1 MNDDRFTPAMR
12 QYMDLKAR
20 YPGAVIFFQM
30 GDFYEMF
37 FEDAEKVAPLLEITL
52 TSRTRKGEDPIP
64 MCGVPVSAGL
74 SYANRLTEAGLRVVV
89 ANQVGDPS
97 KIKGL
102 VPRAVWQVGTP
113 GLPLT
118 AEGTAPG
125 EAHYLAAVRPQAG
138 RLGLAALEVSTG
150 ELVLG
155 TFEDWEN
162 LRAEFSALNPRECL
176 LPEDSPPEFLEIL
189 KQEHIFPTARPA
201 LDPAEGLRE
210 LEALFGAP
218 ALAAWELD
226 KWPEAAGAA
235 GAVLAYARECGQGE
249 FKHLAPPRLLWSQP
263 HLVLDETALA
273 NLEILKTLR
282 HGELSGSLLGL
293 MDLTETAMGARLLRQ
308 WLARPLRDPSAISA
322 RHGAVDELLRQGL
335 TRASISAILRK
346 SGDLERALSRTL
358 LGRGGPRDLALLR
371 DTLSLAP
378 ELRGLLARLNAAR
391 LAALGDRLPFFE
403 PLTEV
408 LHRRLA
414 DNPPFNLKDGGVI
427 KRGAS
432 AELDELLDLEK
443 GGRSGIAALEARE
456 RQRTGIN
463 SLKVG
468 YNRIFGYYLEVTKAN
483 LSLAPADW
491 IRKQTITGGE
501 RFLTPEL
508 KEWEEKIA
516 SAGEKRLAL
525 EERLFEELKALAAAW
540 AGPIKEAA
548 AILAEL
554 DVLTAF
560 AAGAEKYGWTRP
572 ELTEE
577 DLIEISGGRHPV
589 VEALMPPGQ
598 SFVANDVRLSPRE
611 KILVITGP
619 NMAGKSTVL
628 RQTALIVLMNQ
639 AGSFVPAASA
649 RLSIRDRIFTRV
661 GAADD
666 LARGRSTFMVEMNET
681 ARILALATPRSLVV
695 LDEVGRGTSTYD
707 GLALAWAI
715 AEYLHDLDGRG
726 VPTLFA
732 THYHELIKLAET
744 KSRVRNFNVSVKKT
758 GSRITFMRELK
769 PGGVSRSYGLSV
781 AALAGL
787 PPKVLDRA
795 KDVLADLSEGHD
807 LVVRPAVR
815 QLSLFDLGEPAAP
828 ARPEP
833 PALVRRLA
841 ALAPETLTPLESLN
855 LLNELNREA
864 QSFLAEAEEAET

>member
-1 MNDDRFTPAMR
+1 MSDDKLTPAMR
-12 QYMDLKAR
+12 QYMELKAR

-37 FEDAEKVAPLLEITL
+37 FEDAQKVAPILEITL
-52 TSRTRKGEDPIP
+52 TGRARKGEDPIP
-64 MCGVPVSAGL
+64 MCGVPVAAGL
-74 SYANRLTEAGLRVVV
+74 VYANRLTEAGHRVVV

-118 AEGTAPG
+118 AEGTEPG
-125 EAHYLAAVRPQAG
+125 QAHYLAAVRPEAG

-150 ELVLG
+150 DLVLG

-162 LRAEFSALNPRECL
+162 LRTEFSALAPRECL
-176 LPEDSPPEFLEIL
+176 LPEDSPPEFLDIL
-189 KQEHIFPTARPA
+189 KQEHIFPTYRPA
-201 LDPAEGLRE
+201 ESPAEGLRE
-210 LEALFGAP
+210 LESLFGTP

-226 KWPEAAGAA
+226 KWPEAAAAA
-235 GAVLAYARECGQGE
+235 GVVLNYARECGQGE

-293 MDLTETAMGARLLRQ
+293 MDLTDTAMGARLLRQ
-308 WLARPLRDPSAISA
+308 WLAKPLCDPAAIIA
-322 RHGAVDELLRQGL
+322 RHGAVEELLRHGL
-335 TRASISAILRK
+335 ARASLTAILK
-346 SGDLERALSRTL
+346 QSGDLERALSRTL

-371 DTLSLAP
+371 DTLSLTP
-378 ELRGLLARLNAAR
+378 ELRDLLARLNSAR
-391 LAALGDRLPFFE
+391 LADLGDRLPFFE
-403 PLTEV
+403 PLTEI
-408 LHRRLA
+408 LQSRLA
-414 DNPPFNLKDGGVI
+414 DNPPFTLKDGGVI

-432 AELDELLDLEK
+432 PELDELLDLEK
-443 GGRSGIAALEARE
+443 GGRNAIAALEARE
-456 RQRTGIN
+456 RQRTGIS

-468 YNRIFGYYLEVTKAN
+468 FNRVFGYYLEVTRAN
-483 LSLAPADW
+483 LSLAPPDW
-491 IRKQTITGGE
+491 TRKQTIANGE

-516 SAGEKRLAL
+516 SAGERRLAL
-525 EERLFEELKALAAAW
+525 EERLFEELKGQIEAW

-554 DVLTAF
+554 DVLSAF

-577 DLIEISGGRHPV
+577 DLIDISGGRHPV

-598 SFVANDVRLSPRE
+598 SFVANDVLLNSRE

-619 NMAGKSTVL
+619 NMAGKSTIL

-715 AEYLHDLDGRG
+715 AEYLHDLEGRG
-726 VPTLFA
+726 VFTLFA

-744 KSRVRNFNVSVKKT
+744 KVRVRNFNVSVKKT

-769 PGGVSRSYGLSV
+769 PGGVSRSYGLAV

-787 PPKVLDRA
+787 PPRVLDRA
-795 KDVLADLSEGHD
+795 KEVLSDLSEGRD
-807 LVVRPAVR
+807 FAVRPAVR
-815 QLSLFDLGEPAAP
+815 QLGLFDEPSATP
-828 ARPEP
+828 PPEP
-833 PALVRRLA
+833 PAFVGRLA
-841 ALAPETLTPLESLN
+841 GLAPETLTPLAALN
-855 LLNELNREA
+855 LLSELHLEA
-864 QSFLAEAEEAET
+864 QNFLAEAGEDP